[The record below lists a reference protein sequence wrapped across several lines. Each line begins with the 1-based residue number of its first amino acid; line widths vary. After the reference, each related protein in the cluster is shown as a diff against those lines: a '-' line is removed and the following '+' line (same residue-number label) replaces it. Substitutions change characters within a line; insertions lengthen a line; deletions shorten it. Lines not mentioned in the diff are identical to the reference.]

1 MLLPNVKMSDDIPS
15 SSDTEAKPVAS
26 DDPGSN
32 KRGKNQP
39 SSESYLI
46 FERMS
51 TGRLCIKSEVLKR
64 MKSFSME
71 VPDALEAGGVL
82 MGRYIKNT
90 RDVIVDEITVP
101 KDGDLRSSYRFFRA
115 HEQHQERIEQAWE
128 RSGHI
133 CTYLGEW
140 HTHSESDPSPSYVD
154 RSEWRR
160 KLMTDDFGSHLFFVI
175 VGTEAIQAWEG
186 KRRSQRV
193 SKLST
198 NRNF

>member
-1 MLLPNVKMSDDIPS
+1 MSDDIPS

-26 DDPGSN
+26 DEPGSN
-32 KRGKNQP
+32 ERRKNQP
-39 SSESYLI
+39 SSKKSLI
-46 FERMS
+46 FERIC
-51 TGRLCIKSEVLKR
+51 TGRLCIKGEVLKR
-64 MKSFSME
+64 MKSFTME
-71 VPDALEAGGVL
+71 DPDALEAGGVL

-101 KDGDLRSSYRFFRA
+101 KPGDLRSSYRFFRT

-128 RSGHI
+128 RSEHT

-140 HTHSESDPSPSYVD
+140 HTHSEPNPTPSHVD

-175 VGTEAIQAWEG
+175 VGTEAIRAWEG

-193 SKLST
+193 SKLFT